1 MVKMSDYKTGK
12 KAISKEDQE
21 VFDWIGQKL
30 QDIYDGKD
38 PYISQEEADKDREEW
53 LKTQPPVE
61 QAQER

>member
-1 MVKMSDYKTGK
+1 MVKITDYKTHK
-12 KAISKEDQE
+12 KPISKEDQE

-38 PYISQEEADKDREEW
+38 PYISDEEAEKDRQEW

-61 QAQER
+61 PAQER